1 MNLNQL
7 RFVSALASKGSFTAA
22 AAECCVTQPTL
33 SNSIGQF
40 EDELGG
46 RLFVR
51 TTRKVGLTPLGEHLL
66 PYITEVLSA
75 QATLVGQTKAFLH
88 PAHQLVRIGTSP
100 LVDAARLGVMIEPFR
115 VCNPEVELIFREMNM
130 SDLHRM
136 LDDGLLDYVL
146 GVAEPQRDRWSTAFL
161 YDEPLLYIPRGSSL
175 KECRNGSVRLKDVA
189 DETYVM
195 VPDACGL
202 SRATRAFFRSERRKL
217 KEYTGEALSYQV
229 LQDWAVLGI
238 GAAILPESKVVRGR
252 NVAYAIEDKAGKAV
266 RIGFEAVWC
275 RQETR
280 SPHLLAFEQHLRTV
294 AASVALGTAPKTQKD
309 ILRSER

>member
-7 RFVSALASKGSFTAA
+7 RFVSTLASQGSFTAA
-22 AAECCVTQPTL
+22 AEKCCVTQPTL
-33 SNSIGQF
+33 SNSIAQL

-66 PYITEVLSA
+66 PYLTEVLSA

-88 PAHQLVRIGTSP
+88 PAHQLIRIGTSP
-100 LVDAARLGVMIEPFR
+100 LIDAALLGVMLEPFR
-115 VCNPEVELIFREMNM
+115 VVNPEVELIFREMNM
-130 SDLHRM
+130 GDLHRM
-136 LDDGLLDYVL
+136 LDEGLLDYVF
-146 GVAEPQRDRWSTAFL
+146 GVAEPPRDRWSTTFL
-161 YDEPLLYIPRGSSL
+161 YDEPLLYIPRSSSL
-175 KECRNGSVRLKDVA
+175 KEIRNRSVRLKDIA
-189 DETYVM
+189 HETFVM

-202 SRATRAFFRSERRKL
+202 SRATRIFFRSERRKL

-238 GAAILPESKVVRGR
+238 GAAILPKSKIIHGR
-252 NVAYAIEDKAGKAV
+252 NAVYPIEDKAGRAV

-280 SPHLLAFEQHLRTV
+280 SSHLLAFEQHLRTV
-294 AASVALGTAPKTQKD
+294 AAGVALGTAPKSRKGAVR
-309 ILRSER
+309 LER

>member
-7 RFVSALASKGSFTAA
+7 RFVSALASNGSFTAA
-22 AAECCVTQPTL
+22 ASECCVTQPTL
-33 SNSIGQF
+33 SNSIGQL

-66 PYITEVLSA
+66 PYITEVLNA
-75 QATLVGQTKAFLH
+75 QTTLVAQTKAFLH
-88 PAHQLVRIGTSP
+88 PAHQLIRIGTSP
-100 LVDAARLGVMIEPFR
+100 LVDAARLGVMLEPFR
-115 VCNPEVELIFREMNM
+115 VRNPEVELIFREMNM

-146 GVAEPQRDRWSTAFL
+146 GVVEAPRDRWSTTFL
-161 YDEPLLYIPRGSSL
+161 YDEPLLYIPRSSSL
-175 KECRNGSVRLKDVA
+175 KEVRNGSVRLKDIS

-202 SRATRAFFRSERRKL
+202 SRATRTFFRSERRKL

-229 LQDWAVLGI
+229 LQDWAALGI
-238 GAAILPESKVVRGR
+238 GAAILPESKVIRGR
-252 NVAYAIEDKAGKAV
+252 NAVYAIEDKSGSAV
-266 RIGFEAVWC
+266 RIGFEAVWL
-275 RQETR
+275 RQEAR
-280 SPHLLAFEQHLRTV
+280 SSHLLAFEQHLRTV
-294 AASVALGTAPKTQKD
+294 AADVALGTAPKSQKGAV
-309 ILRSER
+309 RVER